1 MKLKAL
7 LALIILL
14 VCSCSESEPIQEIS
28 LKGTWKV
35 VAYENHET
43 GLVLTKTDANSDGGL
58 DVIISFNDAVTPYVI
73 SGTNP
78 PNEIYSTYSNL
89 SCTAIQHAD
98 FFTTEICCSSEWGDY
113 FMAATSGGLTEY
125 DLSENTLRMYYSD
138 MINSVLFEKVE

>member
-1 MKLKAL
+1 MKLKL
-7 LALIILL
+7 LIVGMILF
-14 VCSCSESEPIQEIS
+14 VCSCSEPERIQEIS

-43 GLVLTKTDANSDGGL
+43 GLVLTKTDANSNGGL
-58 DVIISFNDAVTPYVI
+58 DVIISFNDEVTPFVI

-89 SCTAIQHAD
+89 SCAAILHAD
-98 FFTTEICCSSEWGDY
+98 FSTTEICCSSEWGDY
-113 FMAATSGGLTEY
+113 FMSATSRGLAEY
-125 DLSENTLRMYYSD
+125 DLNENTLRMYYSG